1 MKRFL
6 ITLLSLALLPLLAAC
21 TQEDGDRE
29 PGRPAVAVALDTG
42 SALSRE
48 AGSPRGELY
57 GARPGGLRR
66 SPGPPGPIETR
77 KWKKQHTG
85 EETGISA
92 GGA

>member
-6 ITLLSLALLPLLAAC
+6 IALLSLALLPLLAAC

-48 AGSPRGELY
+48 DLSLMPKGDKI
-57 GARPGGLRR
+57 ARLLRL
-66 SPGPPGPIETR
+66 
-77 KWKKQHTG
+77 
-85 EETGISA
+85 
-92 GGA
+92 

>member
-6 ITLLSLALLPLLAAC
+6 ITLLSLALLSLLAAC

-48 AGSPRGELY
+48 DLPAGRPAAPGESCTAPVRADCAAL
-57 GARPGGLRR
+57 PV
-66 SPGPPGPIETR
+66 PPAP
-77 KWKKQHTG
+77 
-85 EETGISA
+85 
-92 GGA
+92 

>member
-42 SALSRE
+42 SALS
-48 AGSPRGELY
+48 
-57 GARPGGLRR
+57 PGDL
-66 SPGPPGPIETR
+66 PAP
-77 KWKKQHTG
+77 
-85 EETGISA
+85 
-92 GGA
+92 